1 MASTAGLKNIG
12 WWVVTMR
19 QGLPRIPKD
28 RIAVLIGSKGTTAK
42 SLRNASG
49 AKEFHI
55 DSETGDVE
63 VVWGEPGS
71 YDPIKA
77 LKFPDVIKAIG
88 RGMAP
93 KAAIRLLE
101 DENFFEMVDLKDFVG
116 KRSHQQRRIRAR
128 IIGSQGKVRRLIEN
142 LTDVEITIYKSTV
155 VLVGDAEGIGLAR
168 QAVEML
174 AGGSEHGTVL
184 SFLERRRKRMK
195 FDNRSLDSIVAKES
209 KEETSTGFDGLV
221 PGLSDVSER
230 RGRKLRASQ
239 VDPEDDEAVEDMMEM
254 ADDEHI
260 VWEEE

>member
-1 MASTAGLKNIG
+1 
-12 WWVVTMR
+12 
-19 QGLPRIPKD
+19 
-28 RIAVLIGSKGTTAK
+28 
-42 SLRNASG
+42 
-49 AKEFHI
+49 
-55 DSETGDVE
+55 
-63 VVWGEPGS
+63 
-71 YDPIKA
+71 
-77 LKFPDVIKAIG
+77 
-88 RGMAP
+88 MAP

-155 VLVGDAEGIGLAR
+155 VLVGDAESIGLAR

-195 FDNRSLDSIVAKES
+195 FDNRSLDSIEAKES
-209 KEETSTGFDGLV
+209 KEEPSTGFDGLV
-221 PGLSDVSER
+221 PGLADVSER
-230 RGRKLRASQ
+230 RGRKLKASQ
-239 VDPEDDEAVEDMMEM
+239 VDPDDDEAVIDMMEM
-254 ADDEHI
+254 AEDEHI